1 VNRLADASVA
11 VPFVDLRRQHEQLS
25 AELAQAFAGLVES
38 SAFTNGPAVASF
50 ERAFADY
57 CGTSECI
64 GVASG
69 LDALVLGLRAAGLEP
84 GDEVVVPAHTF
95 VATVAAVEQ
104 AGGKPVLADIDPQDY
119 GLDPE
124 AAAAAITSSTR
135 FLMPVHLYG
144 QMADVV
150 ALREVAQRRGVALI
164 EDACQAHGA
173 TRDGIRAGSAGLAAA
188 FSFYPAKNLGAF
200 GDAGALVTDAGTIAE
215 TVRALREH
223 GQREK
228 YRHDLQGYTARL
240 DTIQALVLQVKL
252 PLLDGW
258 NEERRAAARF
268 YSEALNGVG
277 DLVLPAVRPHSDPVW
292 HLYVVRTADP
302 EGLGHELRTRSIST
316 GRHYPEAV
324 HQSRAYSRL
333 GSGDGSFPVAEA
345 LAREGLSLPI
355 FPGMTEAELTA
366 VVAGVRAHFDRA

>member
-1 VNRLADASVA
+1 LVNRLADASVA

-25 AELAQAFAGLVES
+25 AELAHAFAGLVES

-104 AGGKPVLADIDPQDY
+104 AGGKPVLADIDPRDY

-173 TRDGIRAGSAGLAAA
+173 SRDGIRAGSAGLAAA

-240 DTIQALVLQVKL
+240 DTIQIA
-252 PLLDGW
+252 
-258 NEERRAAARF
+258 
-268 YSEALNGVG
+268 VG
-277 DLVLPAVRPHSDPVW
+277 L
-292 HLYVVRTADP
+292 
-302 EGLGHELRTRSIST
+302 EGHG
-316 GRHYPEAV
+316 G
-324 HQSRAYSRL
+324 
-333 GSGDGSFPVAEA
+333 G
-345 LAREGLSLPI
+345 
-355 FPGMTEAELTA
+355 
-366 VVAGVRAHFDRA
+366 